1 MDTGDIDKFGHAFL
15 DQWLETT
22 RRYLFADWES
32 LAGAAEKA
40 LPEPKL
46 DSHGAQ
52 DRYISRARG
61 SLLRL
66 VKRTARHARSPLQEL
81 ECAFYSQAS
90 FIARHPD
97 VPGRLL
103 GWLSQAGDSRIRRRI
118 QKIIGHYESRICR
131 TIDRARRQGY
141 IRADIDP
148 HAAAGIFIG
157 MIQSLALR
165 MNVNLRQRE
174 LLLRE
179 AFENFSLYRAGIASA
194 SK

>member
-1 MDTGDIDKFGHAFL
+1 MTTGNTSSFKSEHL
-15 DQWLETT
+15 KKWLETT
-22 RRYLFADWES
+22 CRYLFTDWES
-32 LAGAAEKA
+32 LADAVGKA
-40 LPEPKL
+40 LPEPRL
-46 DSHGAQ
+46 DSHGTQ

-66 VKRTARHARSPLQEL
+66 VKRTAQHARSPLQEL

-103 GWLSQAGDSRIRRRI
+103 EWLSQAGDTRIRRRI
-118 QKIIGHYESRICR
+118 QKTIGHYESRIYR
-131 TIDRARRQGY
+131 TIDRARRQGDVR
-141 IRADIDP
+141 IDIDP
-148 HAAAGIFIG
+148 HAAAGISIG
-157 MIQSLALR
+157 MIQGLTLR

-179 AFENFSLYRAGIASA
+179 VFENFSPYRAGMA
-194 SK
+194 